1 MGKGKGRFDIF
12 ISPTAEDFAGLLYKT
27 LPKGKKG
34 EDALKFYKEN
44 LFDPFARAEDNI
56 IRDQM
61 SLVNDVKALKSR
73 LGVIPKKL
81 RKKNETG
88 FTNEQALRVRM
99 WTKMGVE
106 VPGLSKS
113 DLAELNKVIK
123 DNPTYEAFANEL
135 FQQLKVM
142 VGLNQVRI
150 GLVVH

>member
-1 MGKGKGRFDIF
+1 
-12 ISPTAEDFAGLLYKT
+12 
-27 LPKGKKG
+27 
-34 EDALKFYKEN
+34 
-44 LFDPFARAEDNI
+44 
-56 IRDQM
+56 
-61 SLVNDVKALKSR
+61 
-73 LGVIPKKL
+73 
-81 RKKNETG
+81 
-88 FTNEQALRVRM
+88 M

-135 FQQLKVM
+135 YQQLKVM